1 MRLPGVACYNTGYF
15 LHHLGVTCASLHIS
29 PNQLSM
35 DGTFEL
41 LGPIE
46 ILQLLSHAGQTG
58 AFKVPGGEVYLERGL
73 PVHAQYKGKTGKD
86 GLMEILALSEGKFRY
101 LKGERAKQSSLQ
113 GSLDNYLL
121 EAIRFLDARLNL
133 SPFDQVQL
141 VDANRT
147 THLTLSP
154 DEFELLRHMSKPI
167 SLFDLAAVSGVSSE
181 VVNLNVSRMARLGL
195 VQITARTPRTVRLV
209 VGRLEG
215 SSAARLD
222 TDLLRAWRSHYGPF
236 SQIEVRTEERILQL
250 PVEAKSNAGPQLLLS
265 SDALFFHNLRVGQE
279 VLVWPAL

>member
-1 MRLPGVACYNTGYF
+1 
-15 LHHLGVTCASLHIS
+15 
-29 PNQLSM
+29 M

-46 ILQLLSHAGQTG
+46 ILQLLSQAGQTG
-58 AFKVPGGEVYLERGL
+58 AFKVPGGEVYLERGQ
-73 PVHAQYKGKTGKD
+73 PVHAQYKNQVGSQ
-86 GLMEILALSEGKFRY
+86 GLFQILALKEGKFRF
-101 LKGERAKQSSLQ
+101 LTGERAKQSSLE

-121 EAIRFLDARLNL
+121 QAIRLMDARLDL

-141 VDANRT
+141 TDANRT

-154 DEFELLRHMSKPI
+154 EEFELLRHMGKPI
-167 SLFDLAAVSGVSSE
+167 SLFDLAAVSGISGD
-181 VVNLNVSRMARLGL
+181 VVNLNVSRLARLGL

-209 VGRLEG
+209 IGRLEG
-215 SSAARLD
+215 SVAARID
-222 TDLLRAWRSHYGPF
+222 AQLLRAWRNHYGPF
-236 SQIEVRTEERILQL
+236 GQVEVRTEERILQL
-250 PVEAKSNAGPQLLLS
+250 PVEPKSNLGPQLLLS

>member
-1 MRLPGVACYNTGYF
+1 
-15 LHHLGVTCASLHIS
+15 
-29 PNQLSM
+29 M

-46 ILQLLSHAGQTG
+46 ILQLLSQAGQTG
-58 AFKVPGGEVYLERGL
+58 AFKVPGGEVYLERGQ

-86 GLMEILALSEGKFRY
+86 GLFQILALKEGKFRY
-101 LKGERAKQSSLQ
+101 LKDERARQSSLQ
-113 GSLDNYLL
+113 GPLDNYLL
-121 EAIRFLDARLNL
+121 EAIRYMDTRLDL

-141 VDANRT
+141 TDANRT

-154 DEFELLRHMSKPI
+154 EEFELLRHMSQPI
-167 SLFDLAAVSGVSSE
+167 SLFDLATISGIPSDG
-181 VVNLNVSRMARLGL
+181 VNLTISRMARLGL

-215 SSAARLD
+215 SAEARID
-222 TDLLRAWRSHYGPF
+222 TQLLRVWRSHYGPF

-250 PVEAKSNAGPQLLLS
+250 PVEARSNAGPQLLLS

-279 VLVWPAL
+279 VLVWPYL